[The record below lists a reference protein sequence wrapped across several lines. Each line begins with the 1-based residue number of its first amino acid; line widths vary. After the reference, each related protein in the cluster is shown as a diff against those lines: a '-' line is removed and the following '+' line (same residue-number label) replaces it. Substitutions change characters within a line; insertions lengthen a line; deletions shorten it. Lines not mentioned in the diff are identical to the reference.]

1 VVKFKGM
8 KIKYYLFIFIGILII
23 GSAIG
28 IGIPKYKKISER
40 NKKEAVMRKAY
51 DFSKENISK
60 ILKCPSTAIYPSFN
74 EKFIKL
80 SGSLTKSYISIHS
93 YVDAQNSFGAMMR
106 NKYTIYIDGNNDVFK
121 IDNLIF
127 NGEVL
132 MVDGKEINYSEVD
145 N

>member
-1 VVKFKGM
+1 M

-60 ILKCPSTAIYPSFN
+60 ILKCPSTAIYPSFD
-74 EKFIKL
+74 EKFVNL
-80 SGSLTKSYISIHS
+80 GGSLTKSYILIHS

-106 NKYTIYIDGNNDVFK
+106 KYYYLGMYNNNGMFK
-121 IDNLIF
+121 LVDLKYDDNL
-127 NGEVL
+127 L
-132 MVDGKEINYSEVD
+132 MLDGKEINYSEVD